1 MDIRHHLVTK
11 LLLFF
16 WADVLYVLQYVRPT
30 ATLQTA
36 IRHENPNGVE
46 YCRILIV
53 NGHGGNQP
61 AGAVANEL
69 MIDSPHLSI
78 KFHNW
83 WSAPKTWAKVQSV
96 DPSGSH
102 ANWMEN
108 YPWTRL
114 AHAPAPCPATP
125 KPAPDMVATKAAEPV
140 LARELLGD
148 GAFGG
153 DYQKDDA
160 VMLDDRGFLA
170 ETNATNLFL
179 IRDGVL
185 CTPFG
190 HACLPGITRAYTLDL
205 ARELGIPVQEGDFS
219 LTQLYTA
226 DEAFTTG
233 TMGGLAHIAGVDGRR
248 IGPAERQGPGPLTLK
263 LQEAYPSRIP
273 FVTLPFS

>member
-1 MDIRHHLVTK
+1 MRISEMNWMDVEARVAEDDRCILPIGSTEQHAQLSLSVDSILAERVSVEAAEPLKVPVFPVMPFGLAPYFAGYPGTITLRVETLTAVIR
-11 LLLFF
+11 
-16 WADVLYVLQYVRPT
+16 DVIASLDRSGF
-30 ATLQTA
+30 
-36 IRHENPNGVE
+36 R
-46 YCRILIV
+46 RILIV

-69 MIDSPHLSI
+69 MIDSPQLSI

-114 AHAPAPCPATP
+114 AHAPAPRPATP

-160 VMLDDRGFLA
+160 VMLDIWNTGVA
-170 ETNATNLFL
+170 EV
-179 IRDGVL
+179 RDALEG
-185 CTPFG
+185 PW
-190 HACLPGITRAYTLDL
+190 PTR
-205 ARELGIPVQEGDFS
+205 S
-219 LTQLYTA
+219 
-226 DEAFTTG
+226 
-233 TMGGLAHIAGVDGRR
+233 
-248 IGPAERQGPGPLTLK
+248 
-263 LQEAYPSRIP
+263 
-273 FVTLPFS
+273 